1 MIDRKTV
8 FEIHRFKNAGY
19 SARQIAREMRLGRD
33 TVKKYLENPEVTV
46 VAKKPKVSKLTTYCD
61 LIDSLLSEY
70 PLIQA
75 PVVLQRIQER
85 GFDGRIT
92 IVRDYLRKRRE
103 KALKNR
109 QAFIRFESAPGKQMQ
124 IDWGHFDALTYGAAK
139 RKLYAL
145 AVIESYSRMLY
156 VQFTHSQRQ
165 EVLHQALLNAFRFFG
180 TSPEEIV
187 VDNMLTA
194 VTERCGRVIRFNDAF
209 LDFLRPFKIVP
220 VACNIRS
227 PQEKGKIERS
237 IQYIRRNF
245 WPARTFADLMDVQN
259 QVNQWRDTVAN
270 VRIHQTTGE
279 KPQDRFAKVISRP
292 LPEGLPDC
300 RETETVLVH
309 KDFAVIF
316 DGNQYTAPPWT
327 VGKHLILKADFN
339 TVTLYHLEKQ
349 MTAHFRSWE
358 RKQRIELPAHR
369 EQVKKLQNKLWRQ
382 RDIALLSSL
391 CPEAVDYLSA
401 IAAARQ
407 PVQKTAAI
415 LLTLKDEYGEA
426 ALICAIRKAMAHKA
440 YGAEY
445 IRNILLQESTPKK
458 QHPPVKLKNDALNNI
473 RLSAPSLAEYDAYIL
488 KRRRDHE

>member
-8 FEIHRFKNAGY
+8 FEIHRLKNAGY
-19 SARQIAREMRLGRD
+19 SARQIAGEMRLGRD
-33 TVKKYLENPEVTV
+33 TVKKYLASPEVTI
-46 VAKKPKVSKLTTYCD
+46 AARKPKRSKLDTYCD
-61 LIDSLLSEY
+61 QIDSLLEEY

-75 PVVLQRIQER
+75 PVVLQRLQEKE
-85 GFDGRIT
+85 FDGRIT

-103 KALKNR
+103 DVLKNR

-124 IDWGHFDALTYGAAK
+124 IDWGHFDALPYGATK

-194 VTERCGRVIRFNDAF
+194 VTERWGRLIRFNDAF
-209 LDFLRPFKIVP
+209 LDFLRPFKITP
-220 VACNIRS
+220 MACNVRS

-237 IQYIRRNF
+237 IQYIRQNF
-245 WPARTFADLMDVQN
+245 WPARTFTDLMDVQN
-259 QVNQWRDTVAN
+259 QVNQWRDTIAN

-279 KPQDRFAKVISRP
+279 KPQDRFAKVIPIP

-327 VGKHLILKADFN
+327 VGKYLILKADYN
-339 TVTLYHLEKQ
+339 TVALYHLQKQ
-349 MTAHFRSWE
+349 VTAHFRSWE
-358 RKQRIELPAHR
+358 RKQRIELPSHR

-401 IAAARQ
+401 IALARQ

-415 LLTLKDEYGEA
+415 LLTLKDAYGEE
-426 ALICAIRKAMAHKA
+426 ALICAVRKAIAHKA

-445 IRNILLQESTPKK
+445 IRNILHQESTPKK
-458 QHPPVKLKNDALNNI
+458 QHPPVKLKNEELNNL
-473 RLSAPSLAEYDAYIL
+473 RLAVPSLAEYDAYIL
-488 KRRRDHE
+488 KRRCDHE

>member
-8 FEIHRFKNAGY
+8 FEIHRLKNVEY
-19 SARQIAREMRLGRD
+19 SERQIAREMRLGRD
-33 TVKKYLENPEVTV
+33 TVKKYLANPEVTIA
-46 VAKKPKVSKLTTYCD
+46 AKKPKVSKLDAYCEMT
-61 LIDSLLSEY
+61 DSLLEEH
-70 PLIQA
+70 PFIQA
-75 PVVLQRIQER
+75 PVVLQRLQEN
-85 GFDGRIT
+85 GFDGQIT

-103 KALKNR
+103 KVLKNR
-109 QAFIRFESAPGKQMQ
+109 QVFIRFESAPGRQMQ
-124 IDWGHFDALTYGAAK
+124 VDWGHFDALSYGATK

-145 AVIESYSRMLY
+145 AVVESYSRMLY

-194 VTERCGRVIRFNDAF
+194 VTERWGRLIRFNDAF
-209 LDFLRPFKIVP
+209 LDFLRPFKITP

-237 IQYIRRNF
+237 IQYIRQNF

-279 KPQDRFAKVISRP
+279 KPQDRFAKIIPRP

-327 VGKHLILKADFN
+327 VGKHLTLKADFN
-339 TVTLYHLEKQ
+339 TITLYHLQKQ
-349 MTAHFRSWE
+349 VTAHFRSWE
-358 RKQRIELPAHR
+358 RKQRIELPSHR

-401 IAAARQ
+401 IAEARQ

-415 LLTLKDEYGEA
+415 LLTLKDKYGEE
-426 ALICAIRKAMAHKA
+426 ALVCAVRKAIAHKA

-445 IRNILLQESTPKK
+445 IRNILHQESTPKK
-458 QHPPVKLKNDALNNI
+458 QHLPVKLKNEELNNL
-473 RLSAPSLAEYDAYIL
+473 RLAAPSLAEYDAYIL
-488 KRRRDHE
+488 KRRRDP

>member
-8 FEIHRFKNAGY
+8 FDIHRLKNAGY
-19 SARQIAREMRLGRD
+19 SARQIAREMRLGRA
-33 TVKKYLENPEVTV
+33 TVKKYIETPEITLNP
-46 VAKKPKVSKLTTYCD
+46 KKPKGSKLDPHCEM
-61 LIDSLLSEY
+61 IDSFLEEY
-70 PLIQA
+70 PLIQT
-75 PVVLQRIQER
+75 PVVLQRLREK
-85 GFDGRIT
+85 GFDGQIT

-109 QAFIRFESAPGKQMQ
+109 QVFIRFESAPGVQMQ
-124 IDWGHFDALTYGAAK
+124 IDWGHFDTLTYGATK

-145 AVIESYSRMLY
+145 AVVESYSRMLY

-165 EVLHQALLNAFRFFG
+165 EVLHHGLLNAFRFFG

-209 LDFLRPFKIVP
+209 LDFLRPLKIAP

-237 IQYIRRNF
+237 IQYIRQNF

-259 QVNQWRDTVAN
+259 QVNQWRDTIAN

-279 KPQDRFAKVISRP
+279 KPQDRFAKVIPRP

-327 VGKHLILKADFN
+327 AGKHLILKADFN
-339 TVTLYHLEKQ
+339 TVALYHLEKQ
-349 MTAHFRSWE
+349 VTAHFRSWE

-401 IAAARQ
+401 IALARQ
-407 PVQKTAAI
+407 PVQKTASI
-415 LLTLKDEYGEA
+415 LLTLKGEYGEA
-426 ALICAIRKAMAHKA
+426 ALICAVRKAIAHKA

-445 IRNILLQESTPKK
+445 IRNILHQESTPKK

-473 RLSAPSLAEYDAYIL
+473 RLSEPSLAEYDAYIL
-488 KRRRDHE
+488 KRRHDHE

>member
-46 VAKKPKVSKLTTYCD
+46 ATKKPKGSKLDTHCEM
-61 LIDSLLSEY
+61 IDSFLEEY

-75 PVVLQRIQER
+75 PVVLQRLQEK

-92 IVRDYLRKRRE
+92 IVRDYLRKQRE

-124 IDWGHFDALTYGAAK
+124 IDWGHFDALPYGATK

-165 EVLHQALLNAFRFFG
+165 EVLHQGILNAFRFFG

-194 VTERCGRVIRFNDAF
+194 VTERWGRLIRFNDAF
-209 LDFLRPFKIVP
+209 PDFLRPFKIVP

-237 IQYIRRNF
+237 IQYMRQNF

-279 KPQDRFAKVISRP
+279 KPQDRFAKVIPRP

-339 TVTLYHLEKQ
+339 TIALYHLQKQ
-349 MTAHFRSWE
+349 VTAHCRSWE
-358 RKQRIELPAHR
+358 RKQRIELPLHR

-401 IAAARQ
+401 IALARQ
-407 PVQKTAAI
+407 PVQKTAVL

-426 ALICAIRKAMAHKA
+426 ALICAVRKAIAHKA

-445 IRNILLQESTPKK
+445 IRNILHQESTPKK
-458 QHPPVKLKNDALNNI
+458 LHPPVTLKNEELNNL
-473 RLSAPSLAEYDAYIL
+473 RLAAPSLAEYDAYIL
-488 KRRRDHE
+488 KKRHGYE

>member
-19 SARQIAREMRLGRD
+19 SERQIAGEMRLGRD
-33 TVKKYLENPEVTV
+33 TVKKYLENPEATI
-46 VAKKPKVSKLTTYCD
+46 ARKKPKVSKLDTYCG
-61 LIDSLLSEY
+61 LIDSFLEEY
-70 PLIQA
+70 PLMQA
-75 PVVLQRIQER
+75 PVILQRIQEK

-92 IVRDYLRKRRE
+92 IVRDYLRKHRE

-109 QAFIRFESAPGKQMQ
+109 QVFIRFESAPGKQMQ
-124 IDWGHFDALTYGAAK
+124 IDWGHFDALPYGVTT

-145 AVIESYSRMLY
+145 AVIESYSRVLY

-165 EVLHQALLNAFRFFG
+165 EVLHQALLNAFAFFG

-279 KPQDRFAKVISRP
+279 KPQDRFAKIIPRP

-327 VGKHLILKADFN
+327 VGKHLILKADFT
-339 TVTLYHLEKQ
+339 TVTLYLLEKQ
-349 MTAHFRSWE
+349 VTAHFRSWE
-358 RKQRIELPAHR
+358 RKQRIEVPAHR

-401 IAAARQ
+401 IAEARQ

-415 LLTLKDEYGEA
+415 LLTLKDKYGEE
-426 ALICAIRKAMAHKA
+426 ALICAVRKAIAHKA

-445 IRNILLQESTPKK
+445 IRNILHQESTPKK
-458 QHPPVKLKNDALNNI
+458 QHPPVKLKNEELNNL
-473 RLSAPSLAEYDAYIL
+473 RLAAPSLAEYDAYIL

>member
-8 FEIHRFKNAGY
+8 FDIHQLKNAGY
-19 SARQIAREMRLGRD
+19 SARQIAGEMRLGRD
-33 TVKKYLENPEVTV
+33 TVNKYLLTPEITVNPR
-46 VAKKPKVSKLTTYCD
+46 KPKRSKLDTYCD
-61 LIDSLLSEY
+61 QIDSLLEEY

-75 PVVLQRIQER
+75 PVVLQRLQEKE
-85 GFDGRIT
+85 FDGRIT

-103 KALKNR
+103 KVLKNR

-124 IDWGHFDALTYGAAK
+124 IDWGHFDALPYGATK

-194 VTERCGRVIRFNDAF
+194 VTERWGRLIRFNDTF
-209 LDFLRPFKIVP
+209 LDFLRPFKITP

-237 IQYIRRNF
+237 IQYIRQNF
-245 WPARTFADLMDVQN
+245 WPARTFTDLMDVQN
-259 QVNQWRDTVAN
+259 QVNQWRDTIAN

-279 KPQDRFAKVISRP
+279 KPQDRFAKVIPRP

-327 VGKHLILKADFN
+327 VGKYLILKADYN
-339 TVTLYHLEKQ
+339 TVALYHLQKQ
-349 MTAHFRSWE
+349 VTAHFRSWE
-358 RKQRIELPAHR
+358 RKQRIELPSHR

-401 IAAARQ
+401 IALARQ

-426 ALICAIRKAMAHKA
+426 ALICAVRKAIAHKA

-445 IRNILLQESTPKK
+445 IRNILHQESTPKK
-458 QHPPVKLKNDALNNI
+458 QHPPVKLKNEELNNL
-473 RLSAPSLAEYDAYIL
+473 RLAAPSLAEYDAYIL

>member
-8 FEIHRFKNAGY
+8 FEIHRLKNAGY
-19 SARQIAREMRLGRD
+19 SARQIAGEMRLGRD
-33 TVKKYLENPEVTV
+33 TVKKYLENPETTI
-46 VAKKPKVSKLTTYCD
+46 ARKKPKVSKLSTYCG

-70 PLIQA
+70 PLMHA
-75 PVVLQRIQER
+75 PVILQRIQEK

-92 IVRDYLRKRRE
+92 IVRDYLRKHRE

-109 QAFIRFESAPGKQMQ
+109 QVFIRFESAPGKQMQ
-124 IDWGHFDALTYGAAK
+124 IDWGHFDALPYGATK

-165 EVLHQALLNAFRFFG
+165 EVLHQALLNAFDFFG

-279 KPQDRFAKVISRP
+279 KPQDRFAKIIPRP

-327 VGKHLILKADFN
+327 VGKHLILKADF
-339 TVTLYHLEKQ
+339 
-349 MTAHFRSWE
+349 
-358 RKQRIELPAHR
+358 
-369 EQVKKLQNKLWRQ
+369 
-382 RDIALLSSL
+382 
-391 CPEAVDYLSA
+391 
-401 IAAARQ
+401 
-407 PVQKTAAI
+407 
-415 LLTLKDEYGEA
+415 
-426 ALICAIRKAMAHKA
+426 
-440 YGAEY
+440 
-445 IRNILLQESTPKK
+445 
-458 QHPPVKLKNDALNNI
+458 
-473 RLSAPSLAEYDAYIL
+473 
-488 KRRRDHE
+488 

>member
-8 FEIHRFKNAGY
+8 FEIHGLKNVEY
-19 SARQIAREMRLGRD
+19 SERQIARELRLGRD
-33 TVKKYLENPEVTV
+33 TVKKYLENPEGA
-46 VAKKPKVSKLTTYCD
+46 VAPKKPKVSKLDAYCEMT
-61 LIDSLLSEY
+61 DSLLEEY
-70 PLIQA
+70 PFIQA
-75 PVVLQRIQER
+75 PVVLQRLQEN
-85 GFDGRIT
+85 GFDGQIT

-103 KALKNR
+103 KVLKNR
-109 QAFIRFESAPGKQMQ
+109 QVFIRFESAPGRQMQ
-124 IDWGHFDALTYGAAK
+124 VDWGHFDTLSYGATK

-194 VTERCGRVIRFNDAF
+194 VTERWGRLIRFNDAF
-209 LDFLRPFKIVP
+209 LDFLRPFKITP

-237 IQYIRRNF
+237 IQYIRQNF

-279 KPQDRFAKVISRP
+279 KPQDRFAKIIPRP

-327 VGKHLILKADFN
+327 VGKHLTLKADFN
-339 TVTLYHLEKQ
+339 TITLYHLQKQ
-349 MTAHFRSWE
+349 VTAHFRSWE
-358 RKQRIELPAHR
+358 RKQRIELPSHR

-401 IAAARQ
+401 IAEARQ

-415 LLTLKDEYGEA
+415 LLTLKDKYGEE
-426 ALICAIRKAMAHKA
+426 ALICAVRKAIAHKA
-440 YGAEY
+440 YGAGY
-445 IRNILLQESTPKK
+445 IRNILHQESTPKK
-458 QHPPVKLKNDALNNI
+458 QHLPVKLKNEELNNL
-473 RLSAPSLAEYDAYIL
+473 RLAAPSLAEYDAYIL
-488 KRRRDHE
+488 KRRRDP

>member
-8 FEIHRFKNAGY
+8 FDIHRLKNAGY

-46 VAKKPKVSKLTTYCD
+46 ATKKPKGSKLDTHCEM
-61 LIDSLLSEY
+61 IDSFLEEY

-75 PVVLQRIQER
+75 PVVLQRLQEK
-85 GFDGRIT
+85 GFDGQIT

-109 QAFIRFESAPGKQMQ
+109 QVFIRFESAPGVQMQ
-124 IDWGHFDALTYGAAK
+124 IDWGHFDTLTYGTTK

-145 AVIESYSRMLY
+145 AVVESYSRMLY

-209 LDFLRPFKIVP
+209 LDFLRPFKILP

-237 IQYIRRNF
+237 IQYIRQNF

-279 KPQDRFAKVISRP
+279 KPQDRFAGVIP
-292 LPEGLPDC
+292 KTLPEGLPDC
-300 RETETVLVH
+300 RETETVRVH
-309 KDFAVIF
+309 RDFAVIF

-339 TVTLYHLEKQ
+339 TVTLYHLQKQ
-349 MTAHFRSWE
+349 VTAHFRSWE
-358 RKQRIELPAHR
+358 RKQRIELPSHR
-369 EQVKKLQNKLWRQ
+369 EQVKKLQHKLWQQ

-391 CPEAVDYLSA
+391 CPDAIDYLSELA
-401 IAAARQ
+401 DTRQ
-407 PVQKTAAI
+407 PVKKTAAI

-426 ALICAIRKAMAHKA
+426 ALICAVRKAIAHKA

-445 IRNILLQESTPKK
+445 IRNILHQQSTPKK
-458 QHPPVKLKNDALNNI
+458 QHPPVKLKNEELNNI
-473 RLSAPSLAEYDAYIL
+473 RLAEPSLAEYDAYIL
-488 KRRRDHE
+488 KKRCDHE

>member
-8 FEIHRFKNAGY
+8 FEIHRLKNVEY
-19 SARQIAREMRLGRD
+19 SERQIARELRLGRD
-33 TVKKYLENPEVTV
+33 TVKKYLANPEVTIT
-46 VAKKPKVSKLTTYCD
+46 AKKPKVSKLDTYRD
-61 LIDSLLSEY
+61 LTDSLLEEY
-70 PLIQA
+70 PFIQA
-75 PVVLQRIQER
+75 PVVLQRLQEN
-85 GFDGRIT
+85 GFDGQIT
-92 IVRDYLRKRRE
+92 IVRDYLRKQRE

-109 QAFIRFESAPGKQMQ
+109 QAFIRFESAPGKQLQ
-124 IDWGHFDALTYGAAK
+124 VDWGHFDALSYGATK

-180 TSPEEIV
+180 TSPEEVV

-194 VTERCGRVIRFNDAF
+194 VTERWGRVIRFNDAF
-209 LDFLRPFKIVP
+209 LDFLRPFKITP

-237 IQYIRRNF
+237 IQYIRQNF
-245 WPARTFADLMDVQN
+245 WPARTFTDLMDVQN

-279 KPQDRFAKVISRP
+279 KPQDRFAKIIPRP

-339 TVTLYHLEKQ
+339 TVTLYHLQKQ
-349 MTAHFRSWE
+349 VTAHFRSWE
-358 RKQRIELPAHR
+358 RKGRIELPSHR

-401 IAAARQ
+401 IAEARQ

-415 LLTLKDEYGEA
+415 LLTLKDKYGEE
-426 ALICAIRKAMAHKA
+426 ALICAVRKAIAHKA

-445 IRNILLQESTPKK
+445 IRNILHQQSTPKK
-458 QHPPVKLKNDALNNI
+458 QHPPVKLKNEELNNL
-473 RLSAPSLAEYDAYIL
+473 RLAAPSLAEYDAYIL

>member
-1 MIDRKTV
+1 MIDRKMV
-8 FEIHRFKNAGY
+8 FEIHRLKNVEY
-19 SARQIAREMRLGRD
+19 SERQIARELRLGRD
-33 TVKKYLENPEVTV
+33 TVKKYLENPEGA
-46 VAKKPKVSKLTTYCD
+46 VAPKKPKVSKLDAYCEMT
-61 LIDSLLSEY
+61 DSLLEEY
-70 PLIQA
+70 PFIQA
-75 PVVLQRIQER
+75 PVVLQRLQEN
-85 GFDGRIT
+85 GFDGQIT
-92 IVRDYLRKRRE
+92 IVRDYLRKHRE

-109 QAFIRFESAPGKQMQ
+109 QAFIRFESAPGKQLQ
-124 IDWGHFDALTYGAAK
+124 IDWGHFDALTYGATK

-180 TSPEEIV
+180 TSPEEVV

-194 VTERCGRVIRFNDAF
+194 VTERWGRLIRFNDAF
-209 LDFLRPFKIVP
+209 LDFLRPFKITP

-237 IQYIRRNF
+237 IQYIRQNF
-245 WPARTFADLMDVQN
+245 WPARTFTDLMDVQN

-270 VRIHQTTGE
+270 IRIHQTTGE
-279 KPQDRFAKVISRP
+279 KPQDRFAKITPRP

-339 TVTLYHLEKQ
+339 TVTLYHLQKQ
-349 MTAHFRSWE
+349 VTAHFRSWE
-358 RKQRIELPAHR
+358 RKQRIELPSHR

-391 CPEAVDYLSA
+391 CSEAVDYLSA
-401 IAAARQ
+401 IAQARQ

-415 LLTLKDEYGEA
+415 LLTLKDKYGEE
-426 ALICAIRKAMAHKA
+426 ALICAVRKAIVHKA

-445 IRNILLQESTPKK
+445 IRNILHQESTPKK
-458 QHPPVKLKNDALNNI
+458 QHPPVKLKNEELNNL
-473 RLSAPSLAEYDAYIL
+473 RLTTPSLTEYDAYIL

>member
-46 VAKKPKVSKLTTYCD
+46 ATKKPKGSKLDTHCEM
-61 LIDSLLSEY
+61 IDSFLEEY

-75 PVVLQRIQER
+75 PVVLQRLQEK

-92 IVRDYLRKRRE
+92 IVRDYLRKQRE

-124 IDWGHFDALTYGAAK
+124 IDWGHFDALPYGATK

-165 EVLHQALLNAFRFFG
+165 EVLHQGILNAFRFFG

-194 VTERCGRVIRFNDAF
+194 VTERWGRLIRFNDAF

-237 IQYIRRNF
+237 IQYMRQNF

-279 KPQDRFAKVISRP
+279 KPQDRFAKVIPRP

-339 TVTLYHLEKQ
+339 TIALYHLQKQ
-349 MTAHFRSWE
+349 VTAHCRSWE
-358 RKQRIELPAHR
+358 RKQRIELPLHR

-401 IAAARQ
+401 IALARQ
-407 PVQKTAAI
+407 PVQKTAVI

-426 ALICAIRKAMAHKA
+426 ALICAVRKAIAHKA

-445 IRNILLQESTPKK
+445 IRNILHQESTPKK
-458 QHPPVKLKNDALNNI
+458 LHPPVTLKNEELNNL
-473 RLSAPSLAEYDAYIL
+473 RLAAPSLAEYDAYIL
-488 KRRRDHE
+488 KKRHGYE

>member
-8 FEIHRFKNAGY
+8 FEIHRLKNVEY
-19 SARQIAREMRLGRD
+19 SERQIAREMRLGRD
-33 TVKKYLENPEVTV
+33 TVKKYLANPEVTIA
-46 VAKKPKVSKLTTYCD
+46 AKKPKVSKLDAYCEMT
-61 LIDSLLSEY
+61 DSLLEEH
-70 PLIQA
+70 PFIQA
-75 PVVLQRIQER
+75 PVVLQRLQEN
-85 GFDGRIT
+85 GFDGQIT

-103 KALKNR
+103 KVLKNR
-109 QAFIRFESAPGKQMQ
+109 QVFIRFESAPGRQMQ
-124 IDWGHFDALTYGAAK
+124 VDWGHFDALSYGATK

-194 VTERCGRVIRFNDAF
+194 VTERWGRLIRFNDAF
-209 LDFLRPFKIVP
+209 LDFLRPFKITP

-237 IQYIRRNF
+237 IQYIRQNF

-279 KPQDRFAKVISRP
+279 KPQDRFAKIIPRP

-327 VGKHLILKADFN
+327 VGKHLTLKADFN
-339 TVTLYHLEKQ
+339 TITLYHLQKQ
-349 MTAHFRSWE
+349 VTAHFRSWE
-358 RKQRIELPAHR
+358 RKQRIELPSHR

-401 IAAARQ
+401 IAEARQ

-415 LLTLKDEYGEA
+415 LLTLKDKYGEE
-426 ALICAIRKAMAHKA
+426 ALVCAVRKAIAHKA

-445 IRNILLQESTPKK
+445 IRNILHQESTPKK
-458 QHPPVKLKNDALNNI
+458 QHLPVKLKNEELNNL
-473 RLSAPSLAEYDAYIL
+473 RLAAPSLAEYDAYIL
-488 KRRRDHE
+488 KRRRDP

>member
-1 MIDRKTV
+1 MIDRKKV

-19 SARQIAREMRLGRD
+19 SARQIAGEMRLGRD
-33 TVKKYLENPEVTV
+33 TVKKYLENPEATI
-46 VAKKPKVSKLTTYCD
+46 ARKKPKVSKLDTYCG
-61 LIDSLLSEY
+61 LIDSFLEEY
-70 PLIQA
+70 PLMHA
-75 PVVLQRIQER
+75 PVILQRIQEK

-92 IVRDYLRKRRE
+92 IVRDYLRKHRE
-103 KALKNR
+103 KTLKNR
-109 QAFIRFESAPGKQMQ
+109 QVFIRFESAPGKQMQ
-124 IDWGHFDALTYGAAK
+124 IDWGHFDALPYGVTK

-165 EVLHQALLNAFRFFG
+165 EVLHQALLNAFDFFG

-245 WPARTFADLMDVQN
+245 WPARAFADLMDVQN

-279 KPQDRFAKVISRP
+279 KPQDRFAKIIPRP

-349 MTAHFRSWE
+349 VTAHFRSWK
-358 RKQRIELPAHR
+358 RKQRIELPSHR

-391 CPEAVDYLSA
+391 CPEAVDYLST
-401 IAAARQ
+401 IAEARQ

-415 LLTLKDEYGEA
+415 LLTLKDKYGEE
-426 ALICAIRKAMAHKA
+426 ALICAVRKAIAHKA

-445 IRNILLQESTPKK
+445 IRNILHQESTPKK
-458 QHPPVKLKNDALNNI
+458 QHPPVKLKNEELNNL
-473 RLSAPSLAEYDAYIL
+473 RLAAPSLAEYDAYIL